1 MDVHDWCGGPVCTK
15 MKSKPA
21 ERRRLVSV
29 HVFVRDEDRERD
41 FFGMRFFA

>member
-1 MDVHDWCGGPVCTK
+1 